1 MLAVF
6 ARQELEAQKRK
17 EKEDEDN
24 LLKNDYSMETETVNW
39 GNAKTKQVKKTL
51 R

>member
-6 ARQELEAQKRK
+6 ARRELEAQKRK

-24 LLKNDYSMETETVNW
+24 LLKNDYSMETETVN
-39 GNAKTKQVKKTL
+39 
-51 R
+51 

>member
-6 ARQELEAQKRK
+6 ARRELEAQKRK

-24 LLKNDYSMETETVNW
+24 LLKTI
-39 GNAKTKQVKKTL
+39 TL
-51 R
+51 WKLKLLIEEMRRRNR